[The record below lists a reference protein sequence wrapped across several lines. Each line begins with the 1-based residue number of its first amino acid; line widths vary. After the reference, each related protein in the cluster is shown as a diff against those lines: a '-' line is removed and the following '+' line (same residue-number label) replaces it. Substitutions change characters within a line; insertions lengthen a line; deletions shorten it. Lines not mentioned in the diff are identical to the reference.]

1 MEIRHLRYFV
11 AVAEELSFRRA
22 ADRLHV
28 SQPPLT
34 KQIQALEAML
44 GARLFDRNKQRVHLT
59 AAGRELLVH
68 ARTVLE
74 QVAATRTR
82 IADAARGASGEL
94 RIGYTESAIHVD
106 LLLRGLRR
114 MRAERPQVRL
124 SLLPM
129 KSVLQLAALECHE
142 LDVGFVWAIP
152 ERTPST
158 LRFEPVWSEALVAA
172 LPRDHE
178 LAGET
183 GEIALGALR
192 DQPFVTLSRD
202 GGTLLFRTT
211 VRACLASGF
220 VPEAAR
226 EAADL
231 AGLLGMV
238 AAGAGVAL
246 VPASMTCL
254 QAPGLVYRRLAGGT
268 EPLHL
273 HWASRREEQSP
284 LVPLLL
290 AALGTEAGQP
300 A

>member
-1 MEIRHLRYFV
+1 
-11 AVAEELSFRRA
+11 
-22 ADRLHV
+22 
-28 SQPPLT
+28 
-34 KQIQALEAML
+34 ML
-44 GARLFDRNKQRVHLT
+44 GALLFDRNKQRVHLT

-68 ARTVLE
+68 ARAVLE
-74 QVAATRTR
+74 QVAATKTR
-82 IADAARGASGEL
+82 IADAARGTSGEL

-114 MRAERPQVRL
+114 MRSERPQVRL

-158 LRFEPVWSEALVAA
+158 LRFETVWNEALVAA
-172 LPRDHE
+172 LPRDHA
-178 LAGET
+178 LASESGEV
-183 GEIALGALR
+183 ALCELR

-202 GGTLLFRTT
+202 GGTLLFRTI
-211 VRACLASGF
+211 VRACLLSGF
-220 VPEAAR
+220 VPEVGR

-231 AGLLGMV
+231 ASLLGMV

-254 QAPGLVYRRLAGGT
+254 RAPGLAYRRLAGSM
-268 EPLHL
+268 EPLRL
-273 HWASRREEQSP
+273 HWASRRDEQSP

-290 AALGTEAGQP
+290 EALATEAGQLPTP